1 MNPAT
6 TSIAEAQSDMRV
18 AYAGGGLGML
28 TSSLVWFIA
37 GVVAWSE
44 SASAAVIALLVGG
57 VLIQPVSTLL
67 EKAVGRSASHSK
79 GNPLAGLAIAS
90 TAWLILSLP
99 LAYVVSLYRTEWFF
113 PAMLLV
119 IGGRYLTFS
128 TMYGLRVYLA
138 CGVALAAGGILLVKL
153 GATAVTGAFTGS
165 AIEAIFA
172 LMILRFWRS

>member
-6 TSIAEAQSDMRV
+6 TTIADAQADMRV

-37 GVVAWSE
+37 GVVAWTE
-44 SASAAVIALLVGG
+44 SASAAVIALLAGG
-57 VLIQPVSTLL
+57 VLIHPVSTLL

-79 GNPLAGLAIAS
+79 GNPLAGLVMAS

-99 LAYVVSLYRTEWFF
+99 LAYVVFLYRTEWFF
-113 PAMLLV
+113 PAMLFV

-128 TMYGLRVYLA
+128 TLFGLQVYLV
-138 CGVALAAGGILLVKL
+138 CGASLAASGILLVKL
-153 GATAVTGAFTGS
+153 GATAITGAFTGA
-165 AIEAIFA
+165 AIEALFA
-172 LMILRFWRS
+172 LSILRYWRS